1 MSLIRQIWLLLLG
14 TLLLAFAAGTV
25 INIGSVRDTLQT
37 QLNLKN
43 SDNATAL
50 AQVLSQ
56 QKGQRELMELTLSA
70 QFDTGFYRRIRLVG
84 ADGATLF
91 DRSANV
97 AAQHAPGWFVA
108 LVPIESNAGL
118 AQVADGWRALG
129 SVEVVSQTAF
139 AHDQLWR
146 GGLQSAIALGLVGV
160 LAGLLAALGVGR
172 IQRPLEETVRQA
184 ESLQRGEYTS
194 VAEPKVPELRRLT
207 RTMNSMVARL
217 RTVFEGQAAQVESL
231 RRQTSL
237 DTLTGLSNRSHFMA
251 QLNAQQHHEDG
262 APDGGLVLLRVL
274 RLAELNRRLGHA
286 ETDRLIAAIGHAM
299 QTLAQA
305 TPGAFAGR
313 LNGADFA
320 FSVPTGGVAR
330 GIATELVERVRS
342 ALPAASEGIAVV
354 AGAVEARRETPLGEL
369 MGQADLALARA
380 EAAGADSVASAGES
394 DSRRPAW
401 SMLGEHR
408 WNELLQA
415 ALRDGRAKLASFPV
429 VDRTQAVIHL
439 ECPLRLQLEPQGA
452 FEVAGDW
459 LPLAVRTRMTPAI
472 DALALQLALRA
483 IEQDGE
489 ARSINLSPASLGD
502 SGFAARLRSLLAAHP
517 AAAQKVWL
525 EVGESAAAEQFELM
539 RELSR
544 QVRPLG
550 ARFGLEHAGERLS
563 RVEQLFDAGL
573 DYVKLD
579 ASIVRDTGSDPRRA
593 DFVKSLATM
602 LHSLSVQVFAEG
614 VVDAGD
620 ARALWASGVDALTGP
635 WVGASQRGGTST

>member
-14 TLLLAFAAGTV
+14 TLMLAFAAGSI

-91 DRSANV
+91 DRSRNV
-97 AAQHAPGWFVA
+97 APEHAPTWFVA
-108 LVPIESNAGL
+108 LVPIESNPGL

-146 GGLQSAIALGLVGV
+146 GGLQSAAALGVVGAI
-160 LAGLLAALGVGR
+160 AGLLAALGVGR
-172 IQRPLEETVRQA
+172 IQRPLEETVQQA
-184 ESLQRGEYTS
+184 ESLQRGEYVS

-237 DTLTGLSNRSHFMA
+237 DALTGLSNRGHFMA
-251 QLNAQQHHEDG
+251 QLNSQQHHEDG

-286 ETDRLIAAIGHAM
+286 ETDRLIAMIGHALGA
-299 QTLAQA
+299 LAQG
-305 TPGAFAGR
+305 TPGAFVGR

-330 GIATELVERVRS
+330 SIATLLIERVHA
-342 ALPAASEGIAVV
+342 ALPAAIDGVAVV

-380 EAAGADSVASAGES
+380 EAAGADSVASAG
-394 DSRRPAW
+394 DGDARRPAW

-408 WNELLQA
+408 WGELLQA
-415 ALRDGRAKLASFPV
+415 AMLGRRARLASFPV
-429 VDRTQAVIHL
+429 VDRAQRLIHL
-439 ECPLRLQLEPQGA
+439 ECPLRLQLEPEGA

-472 DALALQLALRA
+472 DALALSLALRA
-483 IEQDGE
+483 IEEDGQ
-489 ARSINLSPASLGD
+489 ARCINLSPASLAD
-502 SGFAARLRSLLAAHP
+502 SGFAARLCSLLATHP
-517 AAAQKVWL
+517 AAARKVWL

-563 RVEQLFDAGL
+563 RVERLFEASL

-579 ASIVRDTGSDPRRA
+579 ASIVRDTGTDPRRA
-593 DFVKSLATM
+593 DFVRGLATM
-602 LHSLSVQVFAEG
+602 LHTLSVQVFAEG
-614 VVDAGD
+614 VSDDAD
-620 ARALWASGVDALTGP
+620 ARVLWTCGVDGVTGP
-635 WVGASQRGGTST
+635 WVSLPRDA

>member
-56 QKGQRELMELTLSA
+56 QKGQREMMELTLSA

-84 ADGATLF
+84 ADGTTLF

-97 AAQHAPGWFVA
+97 VPQHAPAWFVA

-160 LAGLLAALGVGR
+160 LAGLLAALAVGR

-184 ESLQRGEYTS
+184 ESLQRGEYVS

-237 DTLTGLSNRSHFMA
+237 DALTGLSNRSHFMA

-274 RLAELNRRLGHA
+274 HLAELNRRLGHA
-286 ETDRLIAAIGHAM
+286 ETDRLIAAIGRATQAM
-299 QTLAQA
+299 VES

-320 FSVPTGGVAR
+320 FSVPSGGMASS
-330 GIATELVERVRS
+330 IAGMLIERVRS
-342 ALPAASEGIAVV
+342 ALPAAIEAVAVV

-380 EAAGADSVASAGES
+380 EAAGADSVASVGVGEGGA
-394 DSRRPAW
+394 RRPAW
-401 SMLGEHR
+401 SLLGEHR
-408 WNELLQA
+408 WSELLRS
-415 ALRDGRAKLASFPV
+415 ALHDERAQLASFPV
-429 VDRTQAVIHL
+429 VDRTLGLVHL
-439 ECPLRLQLEPQGA
+439 ECPMRLQLEPNGA
-452 FEVAGDW
+452 FELAGDW

-472 DALALQLALRA
+472 DALALHLALRA
-483 IEQDGE
+483 IEKDGQ
-489 ARSINLSPASLGD
+489 ARCVNLSPASLADG
-502 SGFAARLRSLLAAHP
+502 GFAAQLRSLLAEHP
-517 AAAQKVWL
+517 AAARKTWL

-544 QVRPLG
+544 QIRPLG

-563 RVEQLFDAGL
+563 RVERLFEAGL

-593 DFVKSLATM
+593 DFVKGLVTM
-602 LHSLSVQVFAEG
+602 LHTLSVQVFAEG
-614 VVDAGD
+614 VSEEAD
-620 ARALWASGVDALTGP
+620 ARALWACGVDGLTGP
-635 WVGASQRGGTST
+635 WVRLPRNE

>member
-14 TLLLAFAAGTV
+14 TLVLAFAAGTL

-37 QLNLKN
+37 QLNQKN

-56 QKGQRELMELTLSA
+56 HKGQRELMELTLSA

-91 DRSANV
+91 DRSGN
-97 AAQHAPGWFVA
+97 AAPQHAPDWFVA
-108 LVPIESNAGL
+108 LVPIESIAGV

-129 SVEVVSQTAF
+129 SVEVISQTSF

-146 GGLQSAIALGLVGV
+146 GGLQSAVALGIVGV
-160 LAGLLAALGVGR
+160 LAGLVAAFVVGR
-172 IQRPLEETVRQA
+172 MQRPLEETVRQA
-184 ESLQRGEYTS
+184 ESLQRGEYVS

-237 DTLTGLSNRSHFMA
+237 DALTGLSNRSHFMA

-262 APDGGLVLLRVL
+262 APDGGLVLLRVV

-286 ETDRLIAAIGHAM
+286 ETDRLIASIGRAM
-299 QTLAQA
+299 QALVQT

-320 FSVPTGGVAR
+320 FSVPAGGAAR
-330 GIATELVERVRS
+330 GIANALIERVR
-342 ALPAASEGIAVV
+342 AELPVAVDGIAVV

-380 EAAGADSVASAGES
+380 ESAGADSIAIAGDS
-394 DSRRPAW
+394 DARRPAW
-401 SMLGEHR
+401 AMLGEHR
-408 WNELLQA
+408 WGELLQG
-415 ALRDGRAKLASFPV
+415 ALREERAQLASFPV
-429 VDRTQAVIHL
+429 VDRAQGLVHL
-439 ECPLRLQLEPQGA
+439 ECPLRLQLQAQGA

-459 LPLAVRTRMTPAI
+459 LPLAVRTGMTPAI

-483 IEQDGE
+483 IEADGQQ
-489 ARSINLSPASLGD
+489 RGVNLSPASLLD
-502 SGFAARLRSLLAAHP
+502 SGFAARLRGLLAAHP
-517 AAAQKVWL
+517 AAARKVWL
-525 EVGESAAAEQFELM
+525 EIAESAAAEQFELM

-563 RVEQLFDAGL
+563 RIERLFEAGL

-579 ASIVRDTGSDPRRA
+579 ASIVRDTGNDPRRA
-593 DFVKSLATM
+593 DFVKGLTTM

-635 WVGASQRGGTST
+635 WVGASRLVNR

>member
-14 TLLLAFAAGTV
+14 ALVLAFAAGTV

-91 DRSANV
+91 DRSAN
-97 AAQHAPGWFVA
+97 ATPQHAPEWFVA

-129 SVEVVSQTAF
+129 SVEVISQTAF

-146 GGLQSAIALGLVGV
+146 GGLQSAIALGVVGV
-160 LAGLLAALGVGR
+160 LAGLLAALAVGR
-172 IQRPLEETVRQA
+172 IRRPLEETVQQA
-184 ESLQRGEYTS
+184 ESLQRGEYVS
-194 VAEPKVPELRRLT
+194 VTEPSVPELRRLT

-237 DTLTGLSNRSHFMA
+237 DALTGLSNRSHFLA
-251 QLNAQQHHEDG
+251 QLNARQHHEDG

-274 RLAELNRRLGHA
+274 RLAELNRRIGHA
-286 ETDRLIAAIGHAM
+286 DTDRLIVSIGRAM
-299 QTLAQA
+299 QALVQS

-320 FSVPTGGVAR
+320 FSVPSSGAALRTASAL
-330 GIATELVERVRS
+330 IERVR
-342 ALPAASEGIAVV
+342 AELPVAIDGVGVV

-380 EAAGADSVASAGES
+380 EAAGTDSVASAGES
-394 DSRRPAW
+394 IARRPAW
-401 SMLGEHR
+401 SMLGEHG
-408 WNELLQA
+408 WSELLQA
-415 ALRDGRAKLASFPV
+415 ALREERVQLASFPV
-429 VDRTQAVIHL
+429 VNRAQGLVHL
-439 ECPLRLQLEPQGA
+439 ECPLRLQLEPGGA
-452 FEVAGDW
+452 FELGGDW
-459 LPLAVRTRMTPAI
+459 LPLAVRTRMTAEI
-472 DALALQLALRA
+472 DARALQLALRA
-483 IEQDGE
+483 IEADGQP
-489 ARSINLSPASLGD
+489 RGINLSPASLAD
-502 SGFAARLRSLLAAHP
+502 SGFAGRLRSLLSEHP
-517 AAAQKVWL
+517 AAARKVWL
-525 EVGESAAAEQFELM
+525 EVGESAAEEQFELM
-539 RELSR
+539 RELGR
-544 QVRPLG
+544 QIRPLG

-563 RVEQLFDAGL
+563 RIERLFEAGL
-573 DYVKLD
+573 DYIKLD
-579 ASIVRDTGSDPRRA
+579 ASIVRATGSDPRRA
-593 DFVKSLATM
+593 EFVKSLATM
-602 LHSLSVQVFAEG
+602 LHSMSVQVFAEG
-614 VVDAGD
+614 VVDAAD
-620 ARALWASGVDALTGP
+620 ARVLWTCGADGLTGP
-635 WVGASQRGGTST
+635 WVSSLPRGE

>member
-14 TLLLAFAAGTV
+14 TLVLAFAAGTV

-91 DRSANV
+91 DRSGNV
-97 AAQHAPGWFVA
+97 APQHAPSWFVA
-108 LVPIESNAGL
+108 LVPIESNPGL

-146 GGLQSAIALGLVGV
+146 GGLQSAIALGVVGV
-160 LAGLLAALGVGR
+160 IAGLLAALGVGR
-172 IQRPLEETVRQA
+172 IQRPLEETMQQA
-184 ESLQRGEYTS
+184 ESLQRGEYVS

-207 RTMNSMVARL
+207 RTMNSMVTRL

-237 DTLTGLSNRSHFMA
+237 DALTGLSNRGHFMA
-251 QLNAQQHHEDG
+251 QLNAQAHHEDG

-286 ETDRLIAAIGHAM
+286 ETDRLIAMIGRAIAAV
-299 QTLAQA
+299 AQG

-320 FSVPTGGVAR
+320 FSVSTGGVAR
-330 GIATELVERVRS
+330 STATLLIERVRA
-342 ALPAASEGIAVV
+342 ALPVPIDGVAAVNLV
-354 AGAVEARRETPLGEL
+354 AGAVEVRRETPLREL

-380 EAAGADSVASAGES
+380 EAAGADSVASAGEG
-394 DSRRPAW
+394 DARRPAW

-408 WNELLQA
+408 WGELLHA
-415 ALRDGRAKLASFPV
+415 ALLGERARLASFPV
-429 VDRTQAVIHL
+429 VDRAQRLIHL
-439 ECPLRLQLEPQGA
+439 ECPLRLQLEPDGA

-472 DALALQLALRA
+472 DALALSLALRA
-483 IEQDGE
+483 IEEDGQ
-489 ARSINLSPASLGD
+489 ARCINLSPASLAD
-502 SGFAARLRSLLAAHP
+502 SGFAARLCSLLAAHP
-517 AAAQKVWL
+517 TAARKVWL

-563 RVEQLFDAGL
+563 RVERLFEASL

-579 ASIVRDTGSDPRRA
+579 ASIVRDTGTDPRRA
-593 DFVKSLATM
+593 DFVKGLATM
-602 LHSLSVQVFAEG
+602 LHTLSVQVFAEG
-614 VVDAGD
+614 VGGDTDAQ
-620 ARALWASGVDALTGP
+620 ALWACGMDGLTGP
-635 WVGASQRGGTST
+635 WVRP